1 MTVIPSFVSS
11 PFEINNLI
19 GLPKARSGRLSRDS
33 FDMEDY
39 GMAHGTMTSGFVLM
53 LLQYGWPATLFLM
66 LAYINM
72 ISTIPDKRTRNI
84 LLFFMFWDT
93 FMYSGTVLNTTFHSM
108 LFVITVAVA
117 QYKSQYVS
125 DSQEAENT
133 EQVPVAL
140 HVAR

>member
-1 MTVIPSFVSS
+1 
-11 PFEINNLI
+11 
-19 GLPKARSGRLSRDS
+19 
-33 FDMEDY
+33 
-39 GMAHGTMTSGFVLM
+39 
-53 LLQYGWPATLFLM
+53 M

-108 LFVITVAVA
+108 LFVLTVAVA
-117 QYKSQYVS
+117 QYKSQNVS
-125 DSQEAENT
+125 VRQPVANT

-140 HVAR
+140 LGVR